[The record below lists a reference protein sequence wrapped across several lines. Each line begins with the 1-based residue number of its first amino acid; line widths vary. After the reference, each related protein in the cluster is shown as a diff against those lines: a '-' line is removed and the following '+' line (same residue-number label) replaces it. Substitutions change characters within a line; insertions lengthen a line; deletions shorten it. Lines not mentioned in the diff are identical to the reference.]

1 MKILLVNKFHY
12 LKGGSETYY
21 FALGKM
27 LSNAGHKVIYF
38 SMRDDNN
45 IPCEQDK
52 YFVDNVDYNSK
63 MNPVQIAR
71 SSAKLLYSFEA
82 KKKFRKL
89 IEDERPDIIHLNIF
103 QSQLTGSIVDVAAK
117 YHIPMVYTAHD
128 LKTVCPSYLM
138 MNHGKICDACING
151 NYWTCIKTSCMKD
164 SKAKS
169 ILAAMEAEIYRLK
182 KTYSKIDLI
191 ICPSKH
197 HKRRLTQGRITKN
210 PIIYIPNFLPEG
222 TVFEKGPNKGD
233 YFLFFGRLSIEKG
246 IMTLV
251 KAFEIAKTEK
261 PLYIVG
267 TGPQESEIKEY
278 IHKRGLEKRIILK
291 GFKSGNELKEIV
303 KNCHCVCLPS
313 ECCENAPYSIM
324 EAQACGRPA
333 IVSDNGGLPELVE
346 DGKTGFIFKAGD
358 SNELAQK
365 IQLADQASFD
375 TDYIVS
381 LAQEKYSSGGYLK
394 KMLYWYDKTLK
405 AAQVK

>member
-197 HKRRLTQGRITKN
+197 HKRRLMQGRITKN

-267 TGPQESEIKEY
+267 TGPQESEILL
-278 IHKRGLEKRIILK
+278 ILLWKR
-291 GFKSGNELKEIV
+291 
-303 KNCHCVCLPS
+303 
-313 ECCENAPYSIM
+313 
-324 EAQACGRPA
+324 RPA
-333 IVSDNGGLPELVE
+333 DGLLLFLIMAVCQSWL
-346 DGKTGFIFKAGD
+346 KTVKQVLSLRQETVTNWRRRYSWRTRLRSIRTTLSAWRRK
-358 SNELAQK
+358 ST
-365 IQLADQASFD
+365 QAAV
-375 TDYIVS
+375 I
-381 LAQEKYSSGGYLK
+381 
-394 KMLYWYDKTLK
+394 
-405 AAQVK
+405 